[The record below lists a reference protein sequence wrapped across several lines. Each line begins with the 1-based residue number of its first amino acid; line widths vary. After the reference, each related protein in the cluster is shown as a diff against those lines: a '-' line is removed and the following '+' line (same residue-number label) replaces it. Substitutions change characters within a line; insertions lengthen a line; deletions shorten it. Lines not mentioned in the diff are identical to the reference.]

1 MRPLVV
7 YYTKLLF
14 LLSIDLRDC
23 LENTDLRPFLTKTLK
38 NVLETKLLHLGV
50 NTTDILTAYIQGIRA
65 LRVLDPSGVLLEIV
79 CEPVRKYLR
88 TRDDTVRCIGKS
100 IFQSRLCS
108 LDGSQMKYHEQILN
122 FYHEKN
128 CHQR

>member
-7 YYTKLLF
+7 YYNKLLF

-100 IFQSRLCS
+100 IFQFRLCS
-108 LDGSQMKYHEQILN
+108 LDGSQMKYHRQIIN
-122 FYHEKN
+122 FHYEKN
-128 CHQR
+128 YH

>member
-1 MRPLVV
+1 MRPLCV
-7 YYTKLLF
+7 YYTKKFFLLF
-14 LLSIDLRDC
+14 IDLRDC

-100 IFQSRLCS
+100 IFQFQICS
-108 LDGSQMKYHEQILN
+108 LGGSHMKYLIFVRKKLPLEVPGI
-122 FYHEKN
+122 
-128 CHQR
+128 